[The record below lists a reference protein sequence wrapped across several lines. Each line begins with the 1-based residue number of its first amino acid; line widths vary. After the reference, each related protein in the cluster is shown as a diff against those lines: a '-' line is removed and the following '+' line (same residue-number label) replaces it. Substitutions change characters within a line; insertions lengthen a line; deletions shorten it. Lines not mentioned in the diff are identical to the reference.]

1 MKDLLTSLR
10 ASNETY
16 NSMKHSARAV
26 IRRAEIPLLAVI
38 VLYKAA
44 TNLLFVPLMQQLWSL
59 TLRFAPMHY
68 LSNNNASDIFSSPA
82 IILCI
87 TLIAI
92 LTAFWALYEF
102 SVLLHGLDLARK
114 GETIRL
120 PALLRPSL
128 ADIRHAFLP
137 QNWLVLV
144 YSAVLIPFTNFFLAY
159 NYITQLAVPEYIMGV
174 IQANSRYYLLYLAVG
189 AALLFL
195 CVSWVLV
202 LPLFVLERKSL
213 WQSVKESF
221 CCIRRRVFRA
231 FLLLLRWNLSVVL
244 RSLLLTAAVAVPLY
258 GIIIAVGLQS
268 TQAMFALSRAALAIE
283 MPFFQFLI
291 DCAITMA
298 QCTILAM
305 LHCRLR
311 ESLPFEP
318 EPVQSGKH
326 HRSTG
331 RLLLGASVAGA
342 TLLTFALAFCYL
354 ALPRDD
360 ELLSML
366 GGVAPVVTAHRG
378 YSAAAPENTL
388 PAFQLAIDQGC
399 EWAELDVQMTRDGV
413 VMVTH
418 DTSLRRCTGRNENI
432 YDLTYNEVR
441 KLDAGR
447 WFGQKY
453 TGAKVPTLEE
463 VLDLCKGK
471 IQLNIEIKPNAA
483 TPELEAETIRII
495 REKGFAQDCT
505 ITSQSYETLC
515 KVKELAPEILI
526 RLWACGGSL
535 WDNYHRPTFH
545 TKENRMA
552 FESILQTIG
561 YIPQQDMNRSIT
573 QTVDDFCAG
582 RTAMLITYSEFAY
595 GINRRVKENVSGRV
609 AASMIPGKTPA
620 SVGWNLGLN
629 PFSTHRDAVFQFFS
643 WLCSSDTN
651 LYLTI
656 LNGASASMEPYH
668 NSELLKLY
676 PWLSSTEESLHHS
689 RRRNSPYRKNRLI
702 IPVEQIE
709 RILCQALRSVY
720 QGNTSIEEALRE
732 AQKEADHLFRMY
744 GYPTVHEIFRK

>member
-1 MKDLLTSLR
+1 MKDLFTSLR

-16 NSMKHSARAV
+16 NSMKHSARAI

-120 PALLRPSL
+120 PALLRTSL

-174 IQANSRYYLLYLAVG
+174 IQANSRYYLLYLAAG

-291 DCAITMA
+291 DSAITMA

-311 ESLPFEP
+311 EPLPSEP

-432 YDLTYNEVR
+432 YDLTYHEVR

-471 IQLNIEIKPNAA
+471 IQLNIEIKPNTA

-515 KVKELAPEILI
+515 KVKELAPEI
-526 RLWACGGSL
+526 R
-535 WDNYHRPTFH
+535 T
-545 TKENRMA
+545 
-552 FESILQTIG
+552 G
-561 YIPQQDMNRSIT
+561 YILALGVGSYYDLP
-573 QTVDDFCAG
+573 
-582 RTAMLITYSEFAY
+582 
-595 GINRRVKENVSGRV
+595 
-609 AASMIPGKTPA
+609 AA
-620 SVGWNLGLN
+620 
-629 PFSTHRDAVFQFFS
+629 DFFS
-643 WLCSSDTN
+643 VQSTFITSGMVQQIHKRSK
-651 LYLTI
+651 TI
-656 LNGASASMEPYH
+656 SAWTVNREEDA
-668 NSELLKLY
+668 SELLSIGVDDLITDKPDMIQQL
-676 PWLSSTEESLHHS
+676 LSEDADLDNSLVLLRDFIRDLFAPSDVDEPTPEE
-689 RRRNSPYRKNRLI
+689 
-702 IPVEQIE
+702 E
-709 RILCQALRSVY
+709 
-720 QGNTSIEEALRE
+720 TIEEAIEDPDELLD
-732 AQKEADHLFRMY
+732 AS
-744 GYPTVHEIFRK
+744 

>member
-16 NSMKHSARAV
+16 NSMKHSARAI

-120 PALLRPSL
+120 PALL
-128 ADIRHAFLP
+128 
-137 QNWLVLV
+137 
-144 YSAVLIPFTNFFLAY
+144 
-159 NYITQLAVPEYIMGV
+159 
-174 IQANSRYYLLYLAVG
+174 
-189 AALLFL
+189 FL

-202 LPLFVLERKSL
+202 LPLFVLEHKSL

-311 ESLPFEP
+311 ESLPSEP

-399 EWAELDVQMTRDGV
+399 EWAELDVQMTKDGV

-515 KVKELAPEILI
+515 KVKELAPEI
-526 RLWACGGSL
+526 R
-535 WDNYHRPTFH
+535 T
-545 TKENRMA
+545 
-552 FESILQTIG
+552 G
-561 YIPQQDMNRSIT
+561 YILALGVGSYYDLP
-573 QTVDDFCAG
+573 
-582 RTAMLITYSEFAY
+582 
-595 GINRRVKENVSGRV
+595 
-609 AASMIPGKTPA
+609 AA
-620 SVGWNLGLN
+620 
-629 PFSTHRDAVFQFFS
+629 DFFS
-643 WLCSSDTN
+643 VQSTFITSGMVQQIHKRSK
-651 LYLTI
+651 TI
-656 LNGASASMEPYH
+656 SAWTVNREEDA
-668 NSELLKLY
+668 SELLSIGVDDLITDKPDMIQQL
-676 PWLSSTEESLHHS
+676 LSEDADLDNSLVLLRDFIRDLFAPSDVDEPTPEE
-689 RRRNSPYRKNRLI
+689 
-702 IPVEQIE
+702 E
-709 RILCQALRSVY
+709 
-720 QGNTSIEEALRE
+720 TIEEAIEDPDELLD
-732 AQKEADHLFRMY
+732 AS
-744 GYPTVHEIFRK
+744 

>member
-1 MKDLLTSLR
+1 
-10 ASNETY
+10 
-16 NSMKHSARAV
+16 MKHSARAT

-87 TLIAI
+87 TIIAI

-120 PALLRPSL
+120 PALLRTSL

-137 QNWLVLV
+137 QNWLDLV

-174 IQANSRYYLLYLAVG
+174 IRANSRYYLLYLAAG

-311 ESLPFEP
+311 ESLPSEP

-399 EWAELDVQMTRDGV
+399 EWAELDVQMTSDGV
-413 VMVTH
+413 VVVTH
-418 DTSLRRCTGRNENI
+418 DSNLKRCTGKNAKV
-432 YDLTYNEVR
+432 YDLTYAEVAQ
-441 KLDAGR
+441 LDAGR
-447 WFGQKY
+447 WFSSRFAD
-453 TGAKVPTLEE
+453 TRIPTLEQ
-463 VLDLCKGK
+463 VLQLCRGR
-471 IQLNIEIKPNAA
+471 IGLNVEIKPSAA
-483 TPELEAETIRII
+483 TPALEAETVRLL
-495 REKGFAQDCT
+495 REYGFDSSNCV
-505 ITSQSYETLC
+505 ITSQSYETLH
-515 KVKELAPEILI
+515 KVKALAPE
-526 RLWACGGSL
+526 
-535 WDNYHRPTFH
+535 YPT
-545 TKENRMA
+545 
-552 FESILQTIG
+552 G
-561 YIPQQDMNRSIT
+561 YILALGVGNYYDLPDADFFSVETTFIT
-573 QTVDDFCAG
+573 SGMVNAVHLRGKTVSAWTIDREKVATHMLELGVDD
-582 RTAMLITYSEFAY
+582 LITDKPDMVQDLLARNQQVDDSLIDFRDLLNALLHPEQ
-595 GINRRVKENVSGRV
+595 
-609 AASMIPGKTPA
+609 PA
-620 SVGWNLGLN
+620 DS
-629 PFSTHRDAVFQFFS
+629 SDDAEETITDAVE
-643 WLCSSDTN
+643 D
-651 LYLTI
+651 
-656 LNGASASMEPYH
+656 P
-668 NSELLKLY
+668 
-676 PWLSSTEESLHHS
+676 EEF
-689 RRRNSPYRKNRLI
+689 
-702 IPVEQIE
+702 VD
-709 RILCQALRSVY
+709 A
-720 QGNTSIEEALRE
+720 A
-732 AQKEADHLFRMY
+732 
-744 GYPTVHEIFRK
+744 

>member
-16 NSMKHSARAV
+16 NSMKHSARAI

-120 PALLRPSL
+120 PALLRTSL

-174 IQANSRYYLLYLAVG
+174 IRANSRYYLLYLAAG

-195 CVSWVLV
+195 YVSWVLV

-311 ESLPFEP
+311 ESLPSEP

-342 TLLTFALAFCYL
+342 TLLTFVLAFCYL

-447 WFGQKY
+447 WFHRQF
-453 TGAKVPTLEE
+453 TGSYIPTLEE
-463 VLDLCKGK
+463 VLALCKGK
-471 IQLNIEIKPNAA
+471 AELNIEIKPSTF
-483 TPELEAETIRII
+483 TPTLEAETVRLIHAYDY
-495 REKGFAQDCT
+495 GADCVV
-505 ITSQSYETLC
+505 TSQSYETLC
-515 KVKELAPEILI
+515 KVKELDPDITTGYILALGVGTYYDLPAADFFSVESTFITAGMVQQIHLRGKTISAWTINRQQDAEKLLQLGVDDLITDTPEIIAPLLARDKALDN
-526 RLWACGGSL
+526 RLL
-535 WDNYHRPTFH
+535 W
-545 TKENRMA
+545 
-552 FESILQTIG
+552 L
-561 YIPQQDMNRSIT
+561 
-573 QTVDDFCAG
+573 
-582 RTAMLITYSEFAY
+582 
-595 GINRRVKENVSGRV
+595 
-609 AASMIPGKTPA
+609 
-620 SVGWNLGLN
+620 
-629 PFSTHRDAVFQFFS
+629 RDQ
-643 WLCSSDTN
+643 
-651 LYLTI
+651 I
-656 LNGASASMEPYH
+656 Q
-668 NSELLKLY
+668 ELLAA
-676 PWLSSTEESLHHS
+676 PD
-689 RRRNSPYRKNRLI
+689 
-702 IPVEQIE
+702 
-709 RILCQALRSVY
+709 A
-720 QGNTSIEEALRE
+720 EEAMEVEETIEDAIEDPEEVLDE
-732 AQKEADHLFRMY
+732 A
-744 GYPTVHEIFRK
+744 

>member
-16 NSMKHSARAV
+16 NSMKHSARAI

-120 PALLRPSL
+120 PALLRTSL

-144 YSAVLIPFTNFFLAY
+144 YSAVPIPFTNFFLAY

-174 IQANSRYYLLYLAVG
+174 IRANSRYYLLYLAAG

-195 CVSWVLV
+195 YVSWVLV

-311 ESLPFEP
+311 ESLPSEP

-342 TLLTFALAFCYL
+342 TLLTFVLAFCYL

-388 PAFQLAIDQGC
+388 PAFQLAID
-399 EWAELDVQMTRDGV
+399 
-413 VMVTH
+413 
-418 DTSLRRCTGRNENI
+418 
-432 YDLTYNEVR
+432 
-441 KLDAGR
+441 
-447 WFGQKY
+447 
-453 TGAKVPTLEE
+453 
-463 VLDLCKGK
+463 
-471 IQLNIEIKPNAA
+471 
-483 TPELEAETIRII
+483 
-495 REKGFAQDCT
+495 
-505 ITSQSYETLC
+505 
-515 KVKELAPEILI
+515 
-526 RLWACGGSL
+526 
-535 WDNYHRPTFH
+535 
-545 TKENRMA
+545 
-552 FESILQTIG
+552 
-561 YIPQQDMNRSIT
+561 
-573 QTVDDFCAG
+573 
-582 RTAMLITYSEFAY
+582 
-595 GINRRVKENVSGRV
+595 
-609 AASMIPGKTPA
+609 
-620 SVGWNLGLN
+620 
-629 PFSTHRDAVFQFFS
+629 
-643 WLCSSDTN
+643 
-651 LYLTI
+651 
-656 LNGASASMEPYH
+656 
-668 NSELLKLY
+668 
-676 PWLSSTEESLHHS
+676 
-689 RRRNSPYRKNRLI
+689 
-702 IPVEQIE
+702 
-709 RILCQALRSVY
+709 
-720 QGNTSIEEALRE
+720 
-732 AQKEADHLFRMY
+732 
-744 GYPTVHEIFRK
+744 

>member
-16 NSMKHSARAV
+16 NSMKHSARAI

-120 PALLRPSL
+120 PALLRTSL

-159 NYITQLAVPEYIMGV
+159 NYITQLAVPEYIIGV
-174 IQANSRYYLLYLAVG
+174 IQANSRYYLLYLAAG

-311 ESLPFEP
+311 ESLPSEP

-471 IQLNIEIKPNAA
+471 IQLN
-483 TPELEAETIRII
+483 
-495 REKGFAQDCT
+495 
-505 ITSQSYETLC
+505 
-515 KVKELAPEILI
+515 KELAPEI
-526 RLWACGGSL
+526 R
-535 WDNYHRPTFH
+535 T
-545 TKENRMA
+545 
-552 FESILQTIG
+552 G
-561 YIPQQDMNRSIT
+561 YILALGVGSYYDLP
-573 QTVDDFCAG
+573 
-582 RTAMLITYSEFAY
+582 
-595 GINRRVKENVSGRV
+595 
-609 AASMIPGKTPA
+609 AA
-620 SVGWNLGLN
+620 
-629 PFSTHRDAVFQFFS
+629 DFFS
-643 WLCSSDTN
+643 VQSTFITSGMVQQIHKRSK
-651 LYLTI
+651 TI
-656 LNGASASMEPYH
+656 SAWTVNREEDA
-668 NSELLKLY
+668 SELLSIGVDDLITDKPDMIQQL
-676 PWLSSTEESLHHS
+676 LSEDADLDNSLVLLRDFIRDLFAPSDVDEPTPEE
-689 RRRNSPYRKNRLI
+689 
-702 IPVEQIE
+702 E
-709 RILCQALRSVY
+709 
-720 QGNTSIEEALRE
+720 TIEEAIEDPDELLD
-732 AQKEADHLFRMY
+732 AS
-744 GYPTVHEIFRK
+744 

>member
-1 MKDLLTSLR
+1 MKNLLTSLR

-16 NSMKHSARAV
+16 NSMKHSARAI

-120 PALLRPSL
+120 PALLRTSL

-144 YSAVLIPFTNFFLAY
+144 YSAVLIPFTNFFLAC
-159 NYITQLAVPEYIMGV
+159 NYITQLAVPEYIIGV
-174 IQANSRYYLLYLAVG
+174 IRANSRYYLLYLAAG

-366 GGVAPVVTAHRG
+366 GVGS
-378 YSAAAPENTL
+378 YYDL
-388 PAFQLAIDQGC
+388 PAADFFS
-399 EWAELDVQMTRDGV
+399 VQST
-413 VMVTH
+413 
-418 DTSLRRCTGRNENI
+418 
-432 YDLTYNEVR
+432 
-441 KLDAGR
+441 
-447 WFGQKY
+447 F
-453 TGAKVPTLEE
+453 
-463 VLDLCKGK
+463 
-471 IQLNIEIKPNAA
+471 
-483 TPELEAETIRII
+483 
-495 REKGFAQDCT
+495 
-505 ITSQSYETLC
+505 ITSGMVQQIHKRSKTISAWT
-515 KVKELAPEILI
+515 V
-526 RLWACGGSL
+526 
-535 WDNYHRPTFH
+535 
-545 TKENRMA
+545 NR
-552 FESILQTIG
+552 E
-561 YIPQQDMNRSIT
+561 
-573 QTVDDFCAG
+573 
-582 RTAMLITYSEFAY
+582 E
-595 GINRRVKENVSGRV
+595 
-609 AASMIPGKTPA
+609 
-620 SVGWNLGLN
+620 
-629 PFSTHRDAVFQFFS
+629 DA
-643 WLCSSDTN
+643 
-651 LYLTI
+651 
-656 LNGASASMEPYH
+656 
-668 NSELLKLY
+668 SELLSIGVDDLITDKPDMIQQLLNEDADLDNSLVLLRDFIRDLFA
-676 PWLSSTEESLHHS
+676 PSDVDEPTPEE
-689 RRRNSPYRKNRLI
+689 
-702 IPVEQIE
+702 E
-709 RILCQALRSVY
+709 
-720 QGNTSIEEALRE
+720 TIEEAIEDPDELLD
-732 AQKEADHLFRMY
+732 AS
-744 GYPTVHEIFRK
+744 

>member
-120 PALLRPSL
+120 PALLRTSL

-311 ESLPFEP
+311 ESLPSEP

-399 EWAELDVQMTRDGV
+399 EWAELFGNRHVKNRGISADRSGWLLDRLDPIIEGHPKKLFLLIGTNDLAAGVTPDEIVANVAKLIDRFQNESRWTKIYVQSILPVNGKDFSKFQNHYAHSHLIVPTNKKLEALCDEKEVTYLDVWGALADHDG
-413 VMVTH
+413 
-418 DTSLRRCTGRNENI
+418 
-432 YDLTYNEVR
+432 
-441 KLDAGR
+441 KLDKR
-447 WFGQKY
+447 Y
-453 TGAKVPTLEE
+453 TNDGLHLMGE
-463 VLDLCKGK
+463 
-471 IQLNIEIKPNAA
+471 
-483 TPELEAETIRII
+483 
-495 REKGFAQDCT
+495 
-505 ITSQSYETLC
+505 
-515 KVKELAPEILI
+515 
-526 RLWACGGSL
+526 
-535 WDNYHRPTFH
+535 
-545 TKENRMA
+545 
-552 FESILQTIG
+552 G
-561 YIPQQDMNRSIT
+561 YL
-573 QTVDDFCAG
+573 V
-582 RTAMLITYSEFAY
+582 
-595 GINRRVKENVSGRV
+595 
-609 AASMIPGKTPA
+609 
-620 SVGWNLGLN
+620 W
-629 PFSTHRDAVFQFFS
+629 RDA
-643 WLCSSDTN
+643 
-651 LYLTI
+651 I
-656 LNGASASMEPYH
+656 KYH
-668 NSELLKLY
+668 VK
-676 PWLSSTEESLHHS
+676 
-689 RRRNSPYRKNRLI
+689 
-702 IPVEQIE
+702 
-709 RILCQALRSVY
+709 
-720 QGNTSIEEALRE
+720 
-732 AQKEADHLFRMY
+732 
-744 GYPTVHEIFRK
+744 

>member
-1 MKDLLTSLR
+1 LKDLLTSLR

-16 NSMKHSARAV
+16 NSMKHSARAI

-120 PALLRPSL
+120 PALLRTSL

-174 IQANSRYYLLYLAVG
+174 IRANSRYYLLYLAAG

-195 CVSWVLV
+195 YVSWVLV

-213 WQSVKESF
+213 WQSIKESF

-244 RSLLLTAAVAVPLY
+244 RSLLLTATVAVPLY

-268 TQAMFALSRAALAIE
+268 TQAMFALSRAALVIE

-291 DCAITMA
+291 DCAITIA

-311 ESLPFEP
+311 EPLPSEP

-418 DTSLRRCTGRNENI
+418 DTSLRRCTGCNANI
-432 YDLTYNEVR
+432 YDLPYAQVQQ
-441 KLDAGR
+441 LDAGR
-447 WFGQKY
+447 WFHRQF
-453 TGAKVPTLEE
+453 TGSYIPTLEE
-463 VLDLCKGK
+463 VLALCKGK
-471 IQLNIEIKPNAA
+471 AELNIEIKPSTF
-483 TPELEAETIRII
+483 TPTLEAETVRLIHAYDY
-495 REKGFAQDCT
+495 GADCVV
-505 ITSQSYETLC
+505 TSQSYETLC
-515 KVKELAPEILI
+515 KVKELDPDITTGYILALGVGTYYDLPAADFFSVESTFITAGMVQQIHLRGKTISAWTINRQQDAEKLLQLGVDDLITDKPEIIAPLLARDKALDN
-526 RLWACGGSL
+526 RLL
-535 WDNYHRPTFH
+535 W
-545 TKENRMA
+545 
-552 FESILQTIG
+552 L
-561 YIPQQDMNRSIT
+561 
-573 QTVDDFCAG
+573 
-582 RTAMLITYSEFAY
+582 
-595 GINRRVKENVSGRV
+595 
-609 AASMIPGKTPA
+609 
-620 SVGWNLGLN
+620 
-629 PFSTHRDAVFQFFS
+629 RDQ
-643 WLCSSDTN
+643 
-651 LYLTI
+651 I
-656 LNGASASMEPYH
+656 Q
-668 NSELLKLY
+668 ELLAA
-676 PWLSSTEESLHHS
+676 PDAEETME
-689 RRRNSPYRKNRLI
+689 
-702 IPVEQIE
+702 VEETIE
-709 RILCQALRSVY
+709 DA
-720 QGNTSIEEALRE
+720 IEDPEEVLDEA
-732 AQKEADHLFRMY
+732 
-744 GYPTVHEIFRK
+744 